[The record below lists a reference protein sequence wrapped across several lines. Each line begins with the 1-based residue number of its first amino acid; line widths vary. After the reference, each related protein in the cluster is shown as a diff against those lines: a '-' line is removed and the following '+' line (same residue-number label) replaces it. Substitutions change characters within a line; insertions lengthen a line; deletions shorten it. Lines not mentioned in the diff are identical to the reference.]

1 MAKRKRRSK
10 PTPKRDPTRPR
21 DPSLQREA
29 SPKADP
35 LPAAGVAH
43 GGGAGGAIGARSWT
57 AHAVKL
63 LPLLL
68 IAAGL
73 AVYYNS
79 FDGAFFFDD
88 HWSIRDNPR
97 IRRLWPLWEAMSWP
111 VPSAIHGRPVAA
123 LSLAI
128 NYALGGLG
136 ARGYHAFNVAI
147 HILAGLALFGIV
159 RRTLIGTR
167 FRDRFGPDAPW
178 LAMAVALIWLVHPLQ
193 TESVDY
199 IIQRTEGLMG
209 FFFLLTLYCVVR
221 GSASSRRRGWYA
233 AAVISCALGMGSKEV
248 MAAAPLTVLLY
259 DRAFLSRSFREA
271 LRARAAL
278 YAGLAGSWLILAALL
293 ASGAHSESAGFGLS
307 VTPWEYARTQAGV
320 IVHYLRLSFWPSPL
334 VVDYYDWPVART
346 AAAVV
351 PAGALVIGLLAAT
364 LWVARRRPWLGFL
377 GAWFFLS
384 LAPTSSVLALV
395 GEFAAERRMY
405 VPLAAVVTLVVIAV
419 HAALGRLFRHVR
431 SPDVLRRTVEAALL
445 LAVVVPLG
453 YLTVRRNEDYRSEVG
468 IWADIVAKRPNNARA
483 QNNLGGSL
491 EAQGLVK
498 EAAAHYAEAVRAK
511 PNFVWAHNNLGRAL
525 VKQGRIDE
533 AVPHFIQALRLM
545 PAFADAHANLGEALV
560 KRGEVD
566 EGIAHLSQ
574 AVRLRPDHAPT
585 RTNLGDALASQQ
597 RLAEAITQYAE
608 VVRQK
613 PNSAEAHS
621 RLGTT
626 LHRQGRLDEAIAQY
640 SEAVRLRPNDAWTHY
655 NLGVARLQQ
664 GKMGEAAQHFETALR
679 LDPKHPRAGRA
690 LEEAR
695 RRSTGS

>member
-10 PTPKRDPTRPR
+10 ATPKRDSTPP
-21 DPSLQREA
+21 REA

-35 LPAAGVAH
+35 RPAAEVAH
-43 GGGAGGAIGARSWT
+43 GGGAGGAIGARSWA
-57 AHAVKL
+57 AHAAKL

-128 NYALGGLG
+128 NYALGGL
-136 ARGYHAFNVAI
+136 RVWGYHAFNVAI
-147 HILAGLALFGIV
+147 HILASLALFGIV
-159 RRTLIGTR
+159 RRTLTGPR
-167 FRDRFGPDAPW
+167 FRDRLGPDAPW
-178 LAMAVALIWLVHPLQ
+178 LALAVALIWVVHPLL
-193 TESVDY
+193 TETVNY

-209 FFFLLTLYCVVR
+209 FFFLLTLYCVIR
-221 GSASSRRRGWYA
+221 GATSSRRRGWYA

-278 YAGLAGSWLILAALL
+278 YAGLAGSWLLLAALV
-293 ASGAHSESAGFGLS
+293 ASGAHHESAGFGLS

-320 IVHYLRLSFWPSPL
+320 IVYYLRLSFWPSPL
-334 VVDYYDWPVART
+334 VVDYYDWPIART

-351 PAGALVIGLLAAT
+351 PPAALVLGLLAAT
-364 LWVARRRPWLGFL
+364 LWTARRRPWLGFL

-384 LAPTSSVLALV
+384 LAPTSSVLPLV
-395 GEFAAERRMY
+395 REAAAERRMY
-405 VPLAAVVTLVVIAV
+405 VPLAAVVTLAVIAV
-419 HAALGRLFRHVR
+419 HAGLGRLFRHVR
-431 SPDVLRRTVEAALL
+431 SPDVLRRTVGAALL
-445 LAVVVPLG
+445 LATVVPLG
-453 YLTVRRNEDYRSEVG
+453 YLTARRHEDYRSEVG
-468 IWADIVAKRPNNARA
+468 IWTDIVAKRPNNTRA

-491 EAQGLVK
+491 EAVGLIK
-498 EAAAHYAEAVRAK
+498 EAAAHYAEAVRSN
-511 PNFVWAHNNLGRAL
+511 PRFMWAHNNLGRAL

-545 PAFADAHANLGEALV
+545 PAYADAHANLGQALV

-566 EGIAHLSQ
+566 EGIAHLSE

-585 RTNLGDALASQQ
+585 RMDLGDALLSQQ
-597 RLAEAITQYAE
+597 RLAEAITQYSE
-608 VVRQK
+608 VARLR
-613 PNSAEAHS
+613 PNSAEAHT

-626 LHRQGRLDEAIAQY
+626 LHRQGRLDEAIAHY
-640 SEAVRLRPNDAWTHY
+640 AEAVRLRPNDAWTHY

-664 GKMGEAAQHFETALR
+664 GKMEAAAQQFEAALR

-695 RRSTGS
+695 RRSTRS